1 MAIWQWAILALA
13 VVWGLQS
20 FGTWLQMRHYTDVM
34 KGISN
39 RYSQGYVGA
48 GNAKGRL
55 GKGVIVLLVVD
66 EAMKIERFLQMSGR
80 SVFAKFVRMPHY
92 EGHHLQELSGES
104 QLLKEAEPGV
114 ALAVA
119 RAIEQI
125 DKARGAGGESSP
137 AALKVAENGA

>member
-39 RYSQGYVGA
+39 RYKQGYVGA

-55 GKGVIVLLVVD
+55 GKGVIVLVVVD
-66 EAMKIERFLQMSGR
+66 EALRIERFLQMSGR
-80 SVFAKFVRMPHY
+80 SVLAKFVRMPHY
-92 EGHHLQELSGES
+92 EGQSLDDLRGES
-104 QLLKEAEPGV
+104 QILKEAEPGV

-119 RAIEQI
+119 RAVEQI
-125 DKARGAGGESSP
+125 DKARGQKSGEAP
-137 AALKVAENGA
+137 IPLNAVETGA